1 MHLTAKNCRIFHS
14 IDLTYHFPHNF
25 PKLFVK
31 MHFHR
36 MLWLQ
41 LVQFTVNVLKM
52 MLLLLHNI
60 LLNLSMCVC
69 KMEGDIQI
77 NSSIDCSIGGSICS
91 VLFYSF
97 YQLSYSWH
105 NISKYIQNIQIQ
117 LFRWQHIAIRNVQLH
132 KLLHIQ
138 LNICI
143 DPIFDSN
150 CKRFTITQ
158 RYLVSNCIFVY
169 WISHTCV
176 LRWYLC
182 ILLKQQC

>member
-1 MHLTAKNCRIFHS
+1 MCLRWCFCFCITFYWIWAC
-14 IDLTYHFPHNF
+14 
-25 PKLFVK
+25 V
-31 MHFHR
+31 
-36 MLWLQ
+36 
-41 LVQFTVNVLKM
+41 
-52 MLLLLHNI
+52 
-60 LLNLSMCVC
+60 CVC